1 MNLILLGPPGTG
13 KGTIAKFIEV
23 RFGLAHISTGDL
35 LREEVAE
42 KTDTGMKI
50 APIMNEGRLV
60 DDSIVIEIL
69 RKKLSKVKKNFIL
82 DGFPRNVTQAGM
94 LDGPLKGLGIRIHLV
109 LEIDSDE
116 DLIVKRL
123 TSRRQCV
130 KCHRIYGLDV
140 PPKTEGVCDDCGSE
154 IVLRGDDRPEV
165 VRKRLAL
172 YQDVTAP
179 VNEFYAAK
187 GLLKK
192 IDGNRTLQE
201 IFIEV
206 EKLLSEYIDA

>member
-42 KTDTGMKI
+42 KTDIGTRI
-50 APIMNEGRLV
+50 EPIMNAGQLV
-60 DDSIVIEIL
+60 EDQIVIQLLRKRLSQL
-69 RKKLSKVKKNFIL
+69 RKKFIL
-82 DGFPRNVTQAGM
+82 DGFPRNLAQGEM
-94 LDGPLKGLGIRIHLV
+94 LDPLLAELGIKIHLV
-109 LEIDSDE
+109 LDIDSDQE
-116 DLIVKRL
+116 LIVKRL

-140 PPKTEGVCDDCGSE
+140 PSKEEGRCDDCGSE
-154 IVLRGDDRPEV
+154 TVLRGDDRPEV

-172 YQDVTAP
+172 YNEVTKP
-179 VNEFYAAK
+179 LSDFYEK
-187 GLLKK
+187 KNLLHK

-201 IFIEV
+201 IFMEV
-206 EKLLSEYIDA
+206 EKLLAPYIDA

>member
-42 KTDTGMKI
+42 KTETGKQI
-50 APIMNEGRLV
+50 EPIMNAGQLV
-60 DDSIVIEIL
+60 DDKVVIAL
-69 RKKLSKVKKNFIL
+69 LKKKLSRIRKNFIL
-82 DGFPRNVTQAGM
+82 DGFPRNLNQGEM
-94 LDGPLKGLGIRIHLV
+94 LDPLLAELSIKIHLV
-109 LEIDSDE
+109 LDIDSDQE
-116 DLIVKRL
+116 LIVKRL

-140 PPKTEGVCDDCGSE
+140 PSKEDGVCDDCGSE
-154 IVLRGDDRPEV
+154 LVVREDDMPVV

-172 YQDVTAP
+172 YNEVTRP
-179 VNEFYAAK
+179 LSDFYAGK
-187 GLLKK
+187 GLLCRV
-192 IDGNRTLQE
+192 DGNRTLQE

-206 EKLLSEYIDA
+206 EKLLSPYIEP

>member
-23 RFGLAHISTGDL
+23 RFGLAHVSTGDL

-42 KTDTGMKI
+42 KTDIGREI
-50 APIMNEGRLV
+50 EPIMNAGQLV
-60 DDSIVIEIL
+60 EDSIVIQIL
-69 RKKLSKVKKNFIL
+69 RKKLSRLRKNFIL
-82 DGFPRNVTQAGM
+82 DGFPRNLNQGEL
-94 LDGPLKGLGIRIHLV
+94 LDPLLAELGIKIHLV
-109 LEIDSDE
+109 LDIDSDRE
-116 DLIVKRL
+116 LIVKRL

-140 PPKTEGVCDDCGSE
+140 PSKAEGVCDDCGSE
-154 IVLRGDDRPEV
+154 TILREDDRPDV

-172 YQDVTAP
+172 YNEVTRP
-179 VNEFYAAK
+179 LSDFYAQK
-187 GLLKK
+187 KLLQK

-201 IFIEV
+201 IFVEV
-206 EKLLSEYIDA
+206 EKLLSPYIDA